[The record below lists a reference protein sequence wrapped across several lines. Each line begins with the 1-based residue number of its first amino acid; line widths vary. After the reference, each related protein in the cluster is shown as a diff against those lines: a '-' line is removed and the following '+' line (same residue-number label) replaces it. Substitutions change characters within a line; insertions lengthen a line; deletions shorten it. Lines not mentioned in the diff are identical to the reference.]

1 MECESWEGRKG
12 ERMGGR
18 GRGKEAREKEA
29 REKEGREKET
39 MGNGGKVRRGRR
51 S

>member
-1 MECESWEGRKG
+1 
-12 ERMGGR
+12 MGGR